1 MQITVSGQQVAVT
14 NALREYVDNKLGRIV
29 RRFDHLHDAVV
40 VLSIEKLFQ
49 KAEAT
54 LHCAANKT
62 IHADATG
69 ADLYAAIDVLAD
81 KLDRQVVK
89 HKERLARNR
98 HGGAAVKREVAKSQS
113 RPVALRARAGVARG

>member
-1 MQITVSGQQVAVT
+1 MQIIVSGQQVIVT
-14 NALREYVDNKLGRIV
+14 PALRDYAEAKLGRIV
-29 RRFDHLHDAVV
+29 RRFDQLHDAAV
-40 VLSIEKLFQ
+40 VLSVEKLFQ

-54 LHCAANKT
+54 LRCARNKT

-89 HKERLARNR
+89 HKEKLTDHHRQDAR
-98 HGGAAVKREVAKSQS
+98 E
-113 RPVALRARAGVARG
+113 ARYS

>member
-1 MQITVSGQQVAVT
+1 MQIIVSGQQVAVT
-14 NALREYVDNKLGRIV
+14 PALREYVDTKLGRIV
-29 RRFDHLHDAVV
+29 RRFDQLHDAAV

-89 HKERLARNR
+89 HKEKLTDHHQKDVREARY
-98 HGGAAVKREVAKSQS
+98 
-113 RPVALRARAGVARG
+113 P

>member
-1 MQITVSGQQVAVT
+1 MQITVSGQQVIVT
-14 NALREYVDNKLGRIV
+14 PALRDYAEAKLGRIV
-29 RRFDHLHDAVV
+29 RRFDQLHDAAV

-54 LHCAANKT
+54 LHCARNKT

-89 HKERLARNR
+89 HKEKLTD
-98 HGGAAVKREVAKSQS
+98 HHREDTRETRYS
-113 RPVALRARAGVARG
+113 

>member
-1 MQITVSGQQVAVT
+1 MQIIVSGQQVAVT
-14 NALREYVDNKLGRIV
+14 PALREYVDAKLGRIV
-29 RRFDHLHDAVV
+29 RRFDQLHDAAV
-40 VLSIEKLFQ
+40 VLSVEKLFQ

-62 IHADATG
+62 IHADAIA

-89 HKERLARNR
+89 HKEKLTDHHRQDARETR
-98 HGGAAVKREVAKSQS
+98 YS
-113 RPVALRARAGVARG
+113 